1 LQKINEALLVFWLC
15 FPPACVYFISLIYF
29 GVGQKAGECVGVGG
43 LGMGVSLGNRTKA
56 KAKLAKN
63 GKATL
68 MTTARVIKYKIR
80 K

>member
-1 LQKINEALLVFWLC
+1 
-15 FPPACVYFISLIYF
+15 
-29 GVGQKAGECVGVGG
+29 VGVGG